1 MNKKTLKLL
10 YRSFD
15 ARLSQRN
22 QRILE
27 EALDRSP
34 ELKNEKKQIQEQRN
48 MLANSSAPTFSP
60 LFADRVIQQLKAEPG
75 SNGWEQFYETLLT
88 LFRRFAVISAVA
100 LLLLLSYNL
109 KLGDKLSLEEVF
121 FASDAAYEELLRL
134 PLF

>member
-1 MNKKTLKLL
+1 MNKKALKLL

-22 QRILE
+22 QRKLA

-34 ELKNEKKQIQEQRN
+34 ELRNEKVQLQAQRS
-48 MLANSSAPTFSP
+48 MLAKSQAHAFSP
-60 LFADRVIQQLKAEPG
+60 QFADRVIQRLKTETG

-88 LFRRFAVISAVA
+88 LFRRFAVIGAVI
-100 LLLLLSYNL
+100 LFLLLSYNL

-121 FASDAAYEELLRL
+121 FASDAAYEELQRL
-134 PLF
+134 SLF